1 MYPKWWLQELIDLGT
16 ELDTVN
22 EDGDT
27 ALMVASAKGN
37 VEMVKL
43 LHEAKADLNVCG
55 RYGTALHRAVWNSHT
70 EVLKVTWN
78 DCIINGFCL
87 CWFVWASKHT
97 HPAHSFD
104 YWPIICGCQHAI
116 YLCYV

>member
-1 MYPKWWLQELIDLGT
+1 MIDLGT

-43 LHEAKADLNVCG
+43 LHEAKADLSVRG

-70 EVLKVTWN
+70 EVLKVTLN
-78 DCIINGFCL
+78 EHIISVFGCFAL
-87 CWFVWASKHT
+87 VWLDMQT
-97 HPAHSFD
+97 HPAHSS
-104 YWPIICGCQHAI
+104 
-116 YLCYV
+116 